1 MNKIKRTRLTYYDV
15 AVIKNGYFEIIQVL
29 AISKIDAMHTVEIQY
44 GVIAKDATISS
55 TWNY

>member
-55 TWNY
+55 T